1 MILNL
6 GRALNSM
13 IGVFI
18 RKRRRF
24 ETNIE
29 EKNQRGTPYEDR
41 GREWN
46 DVSTNQGM
54 LRMTSNLGEE
64 KLGGRHRMNSP

>member
-1 MILNL
+1 MILNF
-6 GRALNSM
+6 GRALNSV

-46 DVSTNQGM
+46 DVSINQGC
-54 LRMTSNLGEE
+54 
-64 KLGGRHRMNSP
+64 